1 VGQDIEMMICW
12 LNEKQIVPGGKYAI
26 RHTTKDARCIVRSI
40 RYKVDINTLHKI
52 EDDLTLGLN
61 EIGRIHVRTTQPF
74 FYDSYKNNRGT
85 GSVILIDENTNETVG
100 AGMII

>member
-1 VGQDIEMMICW
+1 ICW
-12 LNEKQIVPGGKYAI
+12 LNEKKIMSGGKYTI
-26 RHTTKDARCIVRSI
+26 RHTTKDARCIVKSI

-52 EDDLTLGLN
+52 EDDLSLGLN
-61 EIGRIHVRTTQPF
+61 EIGRIWVRTTQPF

-85 GSVILIDENTNETVG
+85 GSIILIDENTNETVG